1 MTMRPRA
8 KAEDGRR
15 RRAPYPWII
24 EGDIKGCFD
33 NIDHHKLMQR
43 IRARIGDIKVTR
55 LLGQF
60 LKAGVLAD
68 GIVLPTSHGTPQ
80 GGVITP

>member
-1 MTMRPRA
+1 
-8 KAEDGRR
+8 
-15 RRAPYPWII
+15 
-24 EGDIKGCFD
+24 
-33 NIDHHKLMQR
+33 MQR
-43 IRARIGDIKVTR
+43 VRARIGDIKVTR

-80 GGVITP
+80 GGVITPPTIWQNCRSSPALSLRARPFGHDTVTDSPARR